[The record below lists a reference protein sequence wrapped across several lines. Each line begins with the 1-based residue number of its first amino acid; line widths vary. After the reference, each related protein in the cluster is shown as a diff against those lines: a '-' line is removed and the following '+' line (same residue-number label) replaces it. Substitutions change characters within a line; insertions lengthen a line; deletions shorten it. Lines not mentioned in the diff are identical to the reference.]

1 MKKTILFAAASTAA
15 LLCSAVAFAQEN
27 QTGFVTLDLNWT
39 AGGAPAESELD
50 GDTMKQILERDQQR
64 VKMIQERAKG
74 ATLTLELPQDR
85 STPRATV
92 GRGASSKQGWPQTSE
107 PFDSGLPKGGL
118 PW

>member
-50 GDTMKQILERDQQR
+50 GDTMKQILERDQ
-64 VKMIQERAKG
+64 
-74 ATLTLELPQDR
+74 
-85 STPRATV
+85 
-92 GRGASSKQGWPQTSE
+92 
-107 PFDSGLPKGGL
+107 
-118 PW
+118 